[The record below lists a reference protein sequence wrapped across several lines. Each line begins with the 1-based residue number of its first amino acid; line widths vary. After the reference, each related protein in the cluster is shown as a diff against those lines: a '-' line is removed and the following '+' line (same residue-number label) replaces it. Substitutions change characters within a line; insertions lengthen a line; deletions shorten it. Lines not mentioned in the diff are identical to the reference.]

1 MRFDLL
7 VRGGTVIDGT
17 GGPARRA
24 DVGVDGDTI
33 AFVGEATAD
42 ATAGRELDARG
53 RVVTPGFIDLHSHA
67 DFTLEVFPAAPG
79 ALHQGVTTLVT
90 GNCGQS
96 PFPSGHR
103 TGTDT
108 VPTGVGYPDFAAYAA
123 HLERAEPAVNLAAL
137 VGHGSLR
144 ATVIGSAQRA
154 ATGAEIDAM
163 RTLLAE
169 AARQGVFGLSTGLIY
184 APGSYADAD
193 EIVALAKV
201 AREHGLLYA
210 THMRDE
216 GDGLLDSITEALDT
230 ARRSGVRLQI
240 SHLKAVGPANHGK
253 VGDALELIERARA
266 EGVDVATDV
275 YPYTASS
282 TRLTARLPTW
292 AMDGGPDALLERLA
306 DPAARARIADD
317 VRARFG
323 RTLLPDG
330 IVIAALPEGPYR
342 DRTGE
347 SIARIAADE
356 GVDPAEAMLRV
367 LESHRALVFIVD
379 HSMHEDDVELALA
392 HPGSAVASD
401 GWDLDTSA
409 GGHPHPRHYGTFA
422 RALSYYT
429 RELAA
434 FGLPDAIRKM
444 TSLPADRLGLTDR
457 GRLTEGRAADL
468 VVFDPATVTDNATYA
483 APLAYASGID
493 HVLVNGRPALLD
505 GTPTGLRPGRVLRHP

>member
-7 VRGGTVIDGT
+7 VRGGIVLDGT
-17 GGPARRA
+17 GGAARRA
-24 DVGVDGDTI
+24 DVGVAGETI
-33 AFVGEATAD
+33 VFVGETPSD
-42 ATAGRELDARG
+42 ATAERELDARG

-67 DFTLEVFPAAPG
+67 DFTLGFFPAAPG

-108 VPTGVGYPDFAAYAA
+108 VPTGVGYPDFASYAEHIA
-123 HLERAEPAVNLAAL
+123 GAEPAVNLAAL

-144 ATVIGSAQRA
+144 ATVIGSAQRV
-154 ATGAEIDAM
+154 ATGEEITAM
-163 RTLLAE
+163 RGLLAE
-169 AARQGVFGLSTGLIY
+169 AAGQGVFGLSTGLIY

-193 EIVALAKV
+193 EVVALAEV

-216 GDGLLDSITEALDT
+216 GDGLLDSIGEALDT

-253 VGDALELIERARA
+253 VGRALELIEQARA

-282 TRLTARLPTW
+282 TRLTARLPIW

-306 DPAARARIADD
+306 DPETRERIAAD

-323 RTLLPDG
+323 RTLLPEG
-330 IVIAALPEGPYR
+330 IVIAALPEGPYS
-342 DRTGE
+342 DRTSA
-347 SIARIAADE
+347 SIAEIAAAE

-367 LESHRALVFIVD
+367 LAAHQALVFIVD
-379 HSMHEDDVELALA
+379 HSMHEDDVTLALG

-401 GWDLDTSA
+401 GWDLDTVA

-422 RALSYYT
+422 RALAHYS
-429 RELAA
+429 RERSV
-434 FGLPDAIRKM
+434 FGLAEAVRKM
-444 TSLPADRLGLTDR
+444 TSLPAARLGLTDR
-457 GRLTEGRAADL
+457 GRVAEWLAADL
-468 VVFDPATVTDNATYA
+468 VVFDPAAVTDRATYA
-483 APLAYASGID
+483 APLAYAEGID
-493 HVLVNGRPALLD
+493 HVVVNGSPAFVD
-505 GTPTGLRPGRVLRHP
+505 GVPTGVRAGRVLRRT